1 MNNHQ
6 KSTFYQL
13 GNFFKPS
20 LSLARTEFKK
30 IPSSQKLNS
39 VNHSYLC
46 KGLYLI
52 KMTISSLKNLGKT
65 LMYYQWVKLT
75 NCMRMMSFIF
85 KELT

>member
-1 MNNHQ
+1 MVIFLNPALAL
-6 KSTFYQL
+6 L
-13 GNFFKPS
+13 GQS
-20 LSLARTEFKK
+20 LKK

-39 VNHSYLC
+39 VNHPYLC